1 MRWKLSTIHIAI
13 TGALCLLF
21 LASSAVR
28 AQSPSDLS
36 AFMGTWKINPAE
48 TKMDRNGPTGSNILR
63 STTFTFKFMPDGKGV
78 RMDVY
83 ADYPSPAPTRMAR
96 VITDGRIL
104 PCESKDSC
112 LTAGG
117 DPKEQTYAWYKID
130 DHMLARLF
138 WIKGKAYDY
147 SSMCVS
153 ADGTTLTLISWGPE
167 TPQYQNIQVFDK
179 QP

>member
-1 MRWKLSTIHIAI
+1 MNRFIIKAALVVCVVAAFCSSRMR
-13 TGALCLLF
+13 
-21 LASSAVR
+21 SA
-28 AQSPSDLS
+28 AQTAHDLD
-36 AFMGTWKINPAE
+36 AFSGTWKINVVK
-48 TKMDRNGPTGSNILR
+48 TRMGRNGPTGQNILR
-63 STTFTFKFMPDGKGV
+63 STTFTFIFVPDGQNL

-83 ADYPSPAPTRMAR
+83 SDYPQPAPTRMAR
-96 VITDGRIL
+96 VIAGRVL

-117 DPKEQTYAWYKID
+117 DPKEQTYEWYQID
-130 DHMLARLF
+130 SLMLARLF
-138 WIKGKAYDY
+138 WVRGKPYDY

-153 ADGTTLTLISWGPE
+153 TDGKTLTLISWAPE